1 MLGTG
6 LFFSRVISCES
17 CYLLFFKTQSPVVHK
32 SPGNALKLAA
42 MKRMRDAGWTAVTGS
57 DKKKKKTTEKIFA

>member
-1 MLGTG
+1 M
-6 LFFSRVISCES
+6 IPC
-17 CYLLFFKTQSPVVHK
+17 K

-57 DKKKKKTTEKIFA
+57 SKKKKTTNEKVFA